1 MNLRLNR
8 PLFFGLLG
16 VLCLLL
22 PGAAKA
28 DSFDWTYQ
36 GIDLLNGVL
45 SSGSGEL
52 DATDGIITGISGTFN
67 GLAITALVAPG
78 GPLGNDN
85 ILQIPPAPLYFTPG
99 GVSFLESAGDQ
110 INIFAAIGM
119 ECTFPGPVCVPTG
132 DNRYG
137 SLSDDGN
144 FDLGIFTLTPVMAA
158 PEPGT
163 AIMLLP
169 AVLFFG
175 LFLRWK
181 RLRTGLRHNPCSD
194 PHSHTQSLEKRS
206 LVVAVQ

>member
-1 MNLRLNR
+1 MDFVKDAALSVWLR
-8 PLFFGLLG
+8 PLL
-16 VLCLLL
+16 
-22 PGAAKA
+22 
-28 DSFDWTYQ
+28 
-36 GIDLLNGVL
+36 IR
-45 SSGSGEL
+45 
-52 DATDGIITGISGTFN
+52 ITRVWVTISGRQR
-67 GLAITALVAPG
+67 LASVSEEPPSASQYSQITALVAPG
-78 GPLGNDN
+78 GVLGNDN

-163 AIMLLP
+163 ATMLLP

-175 LFLRWK
+175 LFLQRK
-181 RLRTGLRHNPCSD
+181 RLGTGSA
-194 PHSHTQSLEKRS
+194 PHPWFLK
-206 LVVAVQ
+206 

>member
-1 MNLRLNR
+1 MDLRRNR
-8 PLFFGLLG
+8 VLISGLLG

-36 GIDLLNGVL
+36 GTDVLNGVL

-67 GLAITALVAPG
+67 GLTITALVAPG

-85 ILQIPPAPLYFTPG
+85 ILQIPPAPLFFTPG

-110 INIFAAIGM
+110 INIFGAIGM
-119 ECTFPGPVCVPTG
+119 ECTFPGPVCVPDG

-144 FDLGIFTLTPVMAA
+144 FDLGIFTLVPVMTA

-163 AIMLLP
+163 IAMLLP
-169 AVLFFG
+169 SLLFFG
-175 LFLRWK
+175 LFLRW
-181 RLRTGLRHNPCSD
+181 R
-194 PHSHTQSLEKRS
+194 RS
-206 LVVAVQ
+206 GTESVAQFR

>member
-1 MNLRLNR
+1 MYLRLNKAS
-8 PLFFGLLG
+8 LMVLLG

-28 DSFDWTYQ
+28 ESFDWTYQ
-36 GIDLLNGVL
+36 GTDLLNGVL

-52 DATDGIITGISGTFN
+52 DATDGLITGISGTFN

-99 GVSFLESAGDQ
+99 GFSFLDSAGDQ

-119 ECTFPGPVCVPTG
+119 ECTFPGPVCVPDG
-132 DNRYG
+132 DNRYS

-144 FDLGIFTLTPVMAA
+144 FDLGDFTLSPVTTA

-163 AIMLLP
+163 TAMLLP
-169 AVLFFG
+169 ALLFFG
-175 LFLRWK
+175 LFLQWK
-181 RLRTGLRHNPCSD
+181 RLGTG
-194 PHSHTQSLEKRS
+194 T
-206 LVVAVQ
+206 VA